1 MEVLKMVFEELGMT
15 QYLPGFIGNGFETW
29 EDVLEITEVDL
40 EVLGVKLG
48 HRRRLQQRVAKEKKD
63 APNRQTQHGE
73 FGNYSRKK
81 RRYQWHP
88 KPDPNAP
95 RKPLTAY
102 AIFANEKRANLQ
114 YKGLSFPQ
122 MAIEIGRLWREL
134 PEGEKKIAQARAIRA
149 REEYKLALAE
159 YETSE
164 NHQRHVRYLDE
175 WKAKKIARK
184 KARSSEA
191 KVPQNG
197 TSSPPDTER
206 SLEST
211 ETKIENQ
218 MSNGLGDE
226 SLGTVLPSQW
236 VPVPPGQQMEHTSTA
251 FAWPLSQKD
260 IQNHIGRDSG
270 VFDNIPASLSNLER
284 GMQDGCLQVVFE
296 EAGMECNVI
305 WGEANN
311 YPGGGR

>member
-1 MEVLKMVFEELGMT
+1 MVFEELGMT

-63 APNRQTQHGE
+63 VPNRQAQHGE

-102 AIFANEKRANLQ
+102 AIFANEKRADLQ

-149 REEYKLALAE
+149 RQEYKLALAE
-159 YETSE
+159 YEKSE
-164 NHQRHVRYLDE
+164 NYRSHVRYLDE
-175 WKAKKIARK
+175 WKAKKSARK
-184 KARSSEA
+184 KARNSEA
-191 KVPQNG
+191 KASHNA
-197 TSSPPDTER
+197 TSSPQDTER
-206 SLEST
+206 SLESA
-211 ETKIENQ
+211 EIKIESQ
-218 MSNGLGDE
+218 LGNGLGDE
-226 SLGTVLPSQW
+226 ILETVLPTQW
-236 VPVPPGQQMEHTSTA
+236 VPVSPEQQMEHTCTA
-251 FAWPLSQKD
+251 FVWPPSQKD
-260 IQNHIGRDSG
+260 IQNHMGRDRG
-270 VFDNIPASLSNLER
+270 IFDNTLAGLSNLER
-284 GMQDGCLQVVFE
+284 SMQGGGLEVVFE
-296 EAGMECNVI
+296 DAGMGCNVF
-305 WGEANN
+305 WAEANHH
-311 YPGGGR
+311 